1 MSAISKAPAGL
12 ADVATQTT
20 LLEIEAAVE
29 SIDLKTPADPST
41 ETKQDDQITA
51 ANLTNTKLDTII
63 AAVDGLEGFV
73 DGLEG
78 YVDGLESLVTTLNG
92 YVDGLEGFVD
102 GLEGAFA
109 TLNAKDFATQT
120 TLAAVLADTTAI
132 LADTAEISANTG
144 SKSYVGS
151 ARHDYSGGNV
161 TTGAWT
167 QLIASLASAVNGI
180 MLFDSSG
187 QTLELGVG
195 APASEARVLLIPPG
209 GLNGFIPLR
218 IASGA
223 RVSVRAVSADATEGE
238 LNLTALG

>member
-1 MSAISKAPAGL
+1 MSAISKTPAGL

-20 LLEIEAAVE
+20 LLAIEAATE

-41 ETKQDDQITA
+41 ETKQDTQITA

-63 AAVDGLEGFV
+63 GAV

-78 YVDGLESLVTTLNG
+78 YVDGLEALVTTLNG

-109 TLNAKDFATQT
+109 TLNAKDFATET

-132 LADTAEISANTG
+132 LADTAEIAANTG

-187 QTLELGVG
+187 QTLELGIG
-195 APASEARVLLIPPG
+195 AAASETRVLLIPPG

-223 RVSVRAVSADATEGE
+223 RVSVRAVSANATEGE

>member
-1 MSAISKAPAGL
+1 MSAISKTPAGL

-20 LLEIEAAVE
+20 LLAIEAAVE

-41 ETKQDDQITA
+41 EAKQDTQITA
-51 ANLTNTKLDTII
+51 AALTNTKLDTII

-78 YVDGLESLVTTLNG
+78 MVDGLEALITTLNG

-102 GLEGAFA
+102 GIEGALA
-109 TLNAKDFATQT
+109 TLNAKDFATEVTLASVLAGIT
-120 TLAAVLADTTAI
+120 TLNTFADA
-132 LADTAEISANTG
+132 
-144 SKSYVGS
+144 KSYVGS
-151 ARHDYSGGNV
+151 ARNDYTGTNV
-161 TTGAWT
+161 TTGAWVE
-167 QLIASLASAVNGI
+167 LIASLGSAVRGI

-195 APASEARVLLIPPG
+195 AAASEARVLLIPPG
-209 GLNGFIPLR
+209 GLNGFIPLK

-223 RVSVRAVSADATEGE
+223 RVSVRAVSANATEGE